1 MMSVLFARSNDA
13 EYEMMQNKCSVEQ
26 LMHATVTP
34 SSYYNGTPLQR
45 KAQDCKRLLMNEIHT
60 VFRHAR
66 DAAKGKSS
74 PALENRKDA
83 DGGDLTALLVV
94 AIETQVEIAKEKKKI
109 THIAGERKM
118 KHIKDT
124 LEKVIS

>member
-1 MMSVLFARSNDA
+1 MMRVLFARSNDA
-13 EYEMMQNKCSVEQ
+13 EMKQNKCSVEQ
-26 LMHATVTP
+26 LMQATVTP
-34 SSYYNGTPLQR
+34 SSYYNGTALQR

-74 PALENRKDA
+74 PASENRRDT
-83 DGGDLTALLVV
+83 DGGDLTARLVA

-109 THIAGERKM
+109 THIEKKR

-124 LEKVIS
+124 LEKEIS

>member
-1 MMSVLFARSNDA
+1 MMRVLFARSNDA
-13 EYEMMQNKCSVEQ
+13 EMMQNKCSVEQ
-26 LMHATVTP
+26 LMQATVTP
-34 SSYYNGTPLQR
+34 SSYYNLNGTALQR
-45 KAQDCKRLLMNEIHT
+45 KAQDCKRLLLNEIHT

-74 PALENRKDA
+74 PSSENSRA
-83 DGGDLTALLVV
+83 TDGGDLTARLVA

-109 THIAGERKM
+109 THIEKKV

-124 LEKVIS
+124 IEREIS

>member
-1 MMSVLFARSNDA
+1 
-13 EYEMMQNKCSVEQ
+13 
-26 LMHATVTP
+26 
-34 SSYYNGTPLQR
+34 
-45 KAQDCKRLLMNEIHT
+45 MNEIHT

-74 PALENRKDA
+74 PALENCKDA
-83 DGGDLTALLVV
+83 DGGDLTARLVV

-109 THIAGERKM
+109 THIEKKM

-124 LEKVIS
+124 LEKEIS